1 MQAVSDFLSCF
12 VSFALGSA
20 QQLRFGHSFC
30 NFCLA
35 PLPRACK
42 ITKLRLSSEKLPPEV
57 FPSSSPM
64 QALYQAELRPE
75 YEIKNNTF
83 FQQMQAVSD
92 FLSCFVSFAL
102 GSAQQLRFGH
112 SFCNFCLAPL
122 PRACKITKLR
132 LSSEKLPPEVFP
144 SSSPMQAL
152 YQAELRPETV
162 NTAFITK
169 IVFSQSYFS
178 LFCRK
183 ICFCPDGASFER
195 FRLRAAQLFFLTFP
209 LAKRR
214 KICQSGKTYH
224 KL

>member
-1 MQAVSDFLSCF
+1 MDGRNRGCFWATVWHKKADTLRYPFLFFLFGRDERIRTSDFL
-12 VSFALGSA
+12 
-20 QQLRFGHSFC
+20 H
-30 NFCLA
+30 
-35 PLPRACK
+35 
-42 ITKLRLSSEKLPPEV
+42 
-57 FPSSSPM
+57 PM

>member
-1 MQAVSDFLSCF
+1 MGLGFEPPRAYHNKNGFSCKRKVVF
-12 VSFALGSA
+12 FCDMGSNPRVRSCSVSFAFA

-30 NFCLA
+30 NFCVA

-57 FPSSSPM
+57 FPSSSPI
-64 QALYQAELRPE
+64 QAL
-75 YEIKNNTF
+75 
-83 FQQMQAVSD
+83 
-92 FLSCFVSFAL
+92 C
-102 GSAQQLRFGH
+102 
-112 SFCNFCLAPL
+112 
-122 PRACKITKLR
+122 
-132 LSSEKLPPEVFP
+132 
-144 SSSPMQAL
+144 
-152 YQAELRPETV
+152 QAELRPETI

-183 ICFCPDGASFER
+183 ICFCPDCASFER
-195 FRLRAAQLFFLTFP
+195 FRLRAARLFFLTFP

-214 KICQSGKTYH
+214 KICQSGITHH

>member
-1 MQAVSDFLSCF
+1 MTNASRLRRLVLLRKFRAQ
-12 VSFALGSA
+12 SA

-30 NFCLA
+30 NFCVA

-42 ITKLRLSSEKLPPEV
+42 ITKL
-57 FPSSSPM
+57 
-64 QALYQAELRPE
+64 
-75 YEIKNNTF
+75 
-83 FQQMQAVSD
+83 
-92 FLSCFVSFAL
+92 
-102 GSAQQLRFGH
+102 H
-112 SFCNFCLAPL
+112 
-122 PRACKITKLR
+122 

-152 YQAELRPETV
+152 YQAELRPETI

-183 ICFCPDGASFER
+183 ICFCPDCTSFER

-214 KICQSGKTYH
+214 KICQSDKTYH